1 MANEPEKTPI
11 QNKYAQQY
19 AADLAANRTEQDE
32 ITTQIM
38 GLQER
43 LGQLKVEERW
53 LGQAQGSLPGTAAP
67 NEPEAAAVED
77 GLQGG
82 EESSAPAA
90 TDAPTTVPQPR
101 QDQSVKVEEPKRP
114 AKKAAPAK
122 KTTVKKAGSVKNATK
137 KPAVKKAAA
146 KRPVAAQTPAP
157 EAATTSE
164 APAEKAAEKK
174 SGPPLRQLILDI
186 LLKTPGEPCV
196 AREVSDQLAKDHP
209 SRATTVQSVR
219 NNLESLVK
227 MNLAEKS
234 RQQGNAMYTAPAERA
249 AVTAADDTAD
259 GEDEQARETAA
270 EKVPAQV

>member
-43 LGQLKVEERW
+43 LGQLKVEESW

-67 NEPEAAAVED
+67 NEPEAAAAED
-77 GLQGG
+77 GLRGG

-122 KTTVKKAGSVKNATK
+122 KTTVKKAGSVKSATK

-146 KRPVAAQTPAP
+146 KKPVAAQTRAP

-164 APAEKAAEKK
+164 APAGKK

-186 LLKTPGEPCV
+186 LLETPGEPCV

-227 MNLAEKS
+227 MKLAEKS
-234 RQQGNAMYTAPAERA
+234 RQQGNAMYTAPAEVA
-249 AVTAADDTAD
+249 AVTAADHTAG